1 MREKFQH
8 INRMGNDKH
17 ILSCFFHHNSRRLK
31 LVCKNMTYINA
42 LTLKHL
48 KIFMKCNIKSS
59 CSYERISLL
68 MKKMLKCLIN
78 WVILK
83 NRRKSVKVMQM
94 IKFIWLNWV
103 ATTNN
108 CQLIFDDTI
117 WWNKYLKLIVKCKQ
131 YLIKKICSTPF
142 YSKTMVAMMCH
153 IIFIGVLGEFSFLTE
168 SFRISCGKAS
178 NSEHVF
184 LVTIFFLS
192 FLRICS

>member
-108 CQLIFDDTI
+108 YQLIFDDTI

-142 YSKTMVAMMCH
+142 YCKSMVTMMCH
-153 IIFIGVLGEFSFLTE
+153 IFFIGVLGEFSFLTE
-168 SFRISCGKAS
+168 LFRISCGKTS

-192 FLRICS
+192 FLRTCS

>member
-8 INRMGNDKH
+8 INRMANDKH
-17 ILSCFFHHNSRRLK
+17 ILSCFFHHHSRRLK
-31 LVCKNMTYINA
+31 LVCKNMTSINT

-48 KIFMKCNIKSS
+48 KIFIKCNIKSS
-59 CSYERISLL
+59 CSYEWISLL
-68 MKKMLKCLIN
+68 MKEMLKCLRN
-78 WVILK
+78 WVILH
-83 NRRKSVKVMQM
+83 NQRKSVKVMQM

-108 CQLIFDDTI
+108 YQLIFDDTI

-142 YSKTMVAMMCH
+142 YCKSMVTMMCH
-153 IIFIGVLGEFSFLTE
+153 IFFIGVLGEFSFLTE
-168 SFRISCGKAS
+168 LFRISCGKTS

-192 FLRICS
+192 FLRTCS

>member
-1 MREKFQH
+1 MREKIQH
-8 INRMGNDKH
+8 INRMGNGKH
-17 ILSCFFHHNSRRLK
+17 ILSCFFHHNSHRLK

-48 KIFMKCNIKSS
+48 KIFIKCNIKSS

-68 MKKMLKCLIN
+68 MKKMSKCLIN
-78 WVILK
+78 WVILN

-103 ATTNN
+103 ETTNN
-108 CQLIFDDTI
+108 YQLIFDDTI

-142 YSKTMVAMMCH
+142 YYKRMVTMMCH
-153 IIFIGVLGEFSFLTE
+153 IFFIGVLGEFSFLTE
-168 SFRISCGKAS
+168 SFRISCGETS

-184 LVTIFFLS
+184 LVAIFLLS